1 MSGIGDLVAQAAQGM
16 GAGQVGMMGG
26 AAQALSPQAQIEHL
40 TKVVRVLWHEVERM
54 RTAISVSHNQVTIK
68 LDAASLVM
76 KQDGSITLEG
86 NQIVVKGSG
95 SVSVKASGPLV
106 LKGSTIQQN

>member
-1 MSGIGDLVAQAAQGM
+1 MPAPDTFNDPFIIHV
-16 GAGQVGMMGG
+16 
-26 AAQALSPQAQIEHL
+26 LSDMRFETDEAKLDHL

-54 RTAISVSHNQVTIK
+54 RAVISVGHTHVAIK
-68 LDAASLVM
+68 LDAASFVM
-76 KQDGSITLEG
+76 KHDGSITLEG

-95 SVSVKASGPLV
+95 AVSVKASGPLI

>member
-16 GAGQVGMMGG
+16 GAGQVGMMGV
-26 AAQALSPQAQIEHL
+26 AQALSPQAQIDHL
-40 TKVVRVLWHEVERM
+40 TKVVRVLWHEVERL
-54 RTAISVSHNQVTIK
+54 RTAISVTHTQVSIK

-76 KQDGSITLEG
+76 KHDGSITLEG
-86 NQIVVKGSG
+86 NQIAVKGSG
-95 SVSVKASGPLV
+95 TVSVKASGALI

>member
-1 MSGIGDLVAQAAQGM
+1 M
-16 GAGQVGMMGG
+16 GAGQLGMLA
-26 AAQALSPQAQIEHL
+26 AAQALSPQAQIDHL

-54 RTAISVSHNQVTIK
+54 RTAISVSHNEVSIK

-76 KQDGSITLEG
+76 KRDGAITLEG

-95 SVSVKASGPLV
+95 TVSVKASGPLI